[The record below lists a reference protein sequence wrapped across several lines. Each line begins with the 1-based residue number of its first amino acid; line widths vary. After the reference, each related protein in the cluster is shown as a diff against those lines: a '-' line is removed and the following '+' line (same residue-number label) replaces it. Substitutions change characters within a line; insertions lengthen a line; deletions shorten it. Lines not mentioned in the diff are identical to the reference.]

1 MFGQLKDWRGI
12 AMRFCRCAHTFDS
25 FVCLALIQIF
35 FLCPLNLEHAKY
47 FNISLSILSCVLNIA
62 PWSICINFRFR
73 HLPYF
78 DNHNISL
85 GLLICL

>member
-35 FLCPLNLEHAKY
+35 LCPLNLEFATVKCKSMMLRNN
-47 FNISLSILSCVLNIA
+47 FFINSKCTGTGMNVIVMFLNMYSEI
-62 PWSICINFRFR
+62 
-73 HLPYF
+73 
-78 DNHNISL
+78 
-85 GLLICL
+85 